1 MAFNIWALPK
11 DKDVRATLLKLEQ
24 RLGADSFSLSERRC
38 DHPGAV
44 VLCKPDQNDVVAY
57 LYTFGQ
63 DQGNLGLHL
72 EYPMFPNQPVAP
84 PDIHENISLD
94 RVADLLRTHFDIV

>member
-1 MAFNIWALPK
+1 MTLNIWALPK

-24 RLGADSFSLSERRC
+24 RLGSGHFALSQRRC
-38 DHPGAV
+38 EHPGAV
-44 VLCKPDQNDVVAY
+44 VLCKPDQADVVAY

-63 DQGNLGLHL
+63 EPGCFGLHL
-72 EYPMFPNQPVAP
+72 EYPMFPGQPVMP
-84 PDIHENISLD
+84 PDIHENIRLD